1 MTTGI
6 QGLYD
11 QRARLIEQMV
21 ALPKSAA
28 AEGRAMSTE
37 ESEKFAKIEKD
48 EAQLTKTIE
57 AHESA
62 ERMEA
67 RMAGKHFESVDKAA
81 PKQDRDK
88 AADYRSAYLNFLRKG
103 NANLSQEER
112 SLLAEKRGTSNQ
124 VVGTDSLGGYLVP
137 DLWQP
142 EIERA
147 MLDYSGI
154 LQACR
159 VLRSATG
166 STLYWPTEDDTTTKA
181 VKIAEAGAFTVQD
194 LTFGQKQLDAY
205 KYGTIAKVSWELLQ
219 DNTYN
224 IEQELRTVF
233 APRFGRKLNEDCTTG
248 NGSGNPNG
256 VVTASTLGKTA
267 ASATA
272 FTYLEILDLKHA
284 IDPAYR
290 NSPSFGFMM
299 NDAVLLAIKKL
310 VDGENRPLWM
320 PSYVAGQPDRIDGTQ
335 YWINQDM
342 DSSINA
348 SSKLILAGDFSK
360 YIVRIV
366 QDMIFAR
373 RDELYSENGL
383 VGFQAWM
390 RFDGECINTAAIK
403 HLITAAS

>member
-1 MTTGI
+1 MVTGI
-6 QGLYD
+6 QHLYD
-11 QRARLIEQMV
+11 QRARVIEQMK
-21 ALPKSAA
+21 ATATKAA
-28 AEGRAMSTE
+28 TEGRAMNE
-37 ESEKFAKIEKD
+37 EELTSWRKM
-48 EAQLTKTIE
+48 EAD
-57 AHESA
+57 ESA
-62 ERMEA
+62 LTASIQANEALEALEA
-67 RMAGKHFESVDKAA
+67 RNVKAKFENA
-81 PKQDRDK
+81 PKADDK
-88 AADYRSAYLNFLRKG
+88 GKERDYRSAYELFLRKG
-103 NANLSQEER
+103 WQEMDSEAR
-112 SLLAEKRGTSNQ
+112 SILKEKRGTSNQ

-142 EIERA
+142 EIEVA
-147 MLDYSGI
+147 MKDYSGI

-159 VLRSATG
+159 VLRTATG

-181 VKIAEAGAFTVQD
+181 VKVGEASSFTVQD
-194 LTFGQKQLDAY
+194 LTFSQAQLDAY
-205 KYGTIAKVSWELLQ
+205 KYGTLVKVSYELLQ
-219 DNTYN
+219 DNAYN
-224 IEQELRTVF
+224 IEQEVRNAF
-233 APRFGRKLNEDCTTG
+233 APRFGRILNQECTTG
-248 NGSGNPNG
+248 DGSGDPNG
-256 VVTASTLGKTA
+256 IVTASTLGKTA

-272 FTYLEILDLKHA
+272 FTYLEVLDLKHS

-290 NSPSFGFMM
+290 NSPSFGFMF

-310 VDGENRPLWM
+310 VDSQNRPLWM
-320 PSYVAGQPDRIDGTQ
+320 PSYVAGQPDLIDGTR
-335 YWINQDM
+335 YYINQDM

-366 QDMIFAR
+366 QDMIIAR

>member
-21 ALPKSAA
+21 ALPKAAA

-57 AHESA
+57 AHEAA

-67 RMAGKHFESVDKAA
+67 RMAGKHFEAVDKAA
-81 PKQDRDK
+81 PNADRDK

-103 NANLSQEER
+103 NANLTPEER
-112 SLLAEKRGTSNQ
+112 SLLSEKRGTSNQ

-142 EIERA
+142 EIERS

-154 LQACR
+154 MQACR
-159 VLRSATG
+159 ILRTATG
-166 STLYWPTEDDTTTKA
+166 STLFWPTEDDTTTKA
-181 VKIAEAGAFTVQD
+181 VKIGEASAFTVQD

-224 IEQELRTVF
+224 IEQELRNAF
-233 APRFGRKLNEDCTTG
+233 APRFGRVLNEQCTIG
-248 NGSGNPNG
+248 DGSGDPNG
-256 VVTASTLGKTA
+256 IVTAATLGKTT

-272 FTYLEILDLKHA
+272 FTYLEILDLKHSV
-284 IDPAYR
+284 DPAYR
-290 NSPSFGFMM
+290 NSPNFGLMFHD
-299 NDAVLLAIKKL
+299 NVLLAIKKL
-310 VDGENRPLWM
+310 VDSQNRPLWM
-320 PSYVAGQPDRIDGTQ
+320 PSYVAGQPDLIDGTR
-335 YWINQDM
+335 YFINQDM
-342 DSSINA
+342 DGTINTA
-348 SSKLILAGDFSK
+348 SKLILAGDFSK
-360 YIVRIV
+360 YIVRIS
-366 QDMIFAR
+366 QDMMFAR

-390 RFDGECINTAAIK
+390 RFDGELINTAAVK
-403 HLITAAS
+403 YLVTA